1 MDSRWQ
7 NLPNTDTEFVP
18 KSYSEK
24 TSWEAKREHLRD
36 QILFA
41 SGLFPMPEKVP
52 LNVQIGNRLERDG
65 YTIEKVSFQT
75 LPNFFVGGTLFRPID
90 PKPHSHPGVLAPH
103 GHSDLGR
110 LNESE
115 TASYQAR
122 GLTLARIGCTAFMW
136 DMVDYNDSARHLSG
150 KYEDVTYGK
159 VHRAAWGEA
168 SDERILWN
176 FNLLGLQLWNSIRAL
191 DFIENLPEVD
201 SDRLVCTG
209 ESGGGTQT
217 YNLYAVDDRLCAA
230 APVCMV
236 SSVMQGGCVCE
247 NAPGLRFDTNNME
260 IGAMIAPKPLLLVNS
275 TQDWTKHT
283 PQVEYPTIQSI
294 YSLYGCEE
302 NIQQVQIDAPHGY
315 NKAMRE
321 AVYRWLGR
329 TVNLPISAD
338 YEEPPY
344 ETEPRENLL
353 VFYDGLPK
361 GALVD
366 HATLFD
372 EWKNC
377 ASRSTASFYPK
388 NIDILEENRLNLGK
402 GLRLSIGFKET
413 ESSLTTKPAIW
424 NGLECEDG
432 TLLCHLRNTKVPIR
446 FFSTKNFKRRITI
459 LIHPLGMASV
469 YPPLISKLLGNGQ
482 AIYTLDCFGIG
493 QNIGPQS
500 PQSPRGSS
508 KFFSTFN
515 RSDLAE
521 RIGDIGRLLCYIL
534 DRDDAECV
542 NVVGYGK
549 AGLWSLIA
557 GACISPQDRLRFL
570 LDLDRFEFD
579 NVDCYLRDLQLPGI
593 FHVGGLDN
601 AAALLAPSDLLL
613 HNVGDSEL
621 SWTTQAY
628 SLYESGQ
635 LKIEDSQISNLE
647 MTELLINLN

>member
-7 NLPNTDTEFVP
+7 NLPNTNTEFVP
-18 KSYSEK
+18 KSYSDK

-41 SGLFPMPEKVP
+41 AGLLPMPDRAP
-52 LNVQIGNRLERDG
+52 LNAQISNRLERDG

-75 LPNFFVGGTLFRPID
+75 LPNFFVGGTLFRSID
-90 PKPHSHPGVLAPH
+90 PKPDSHPGVLAPH

-110 LNESE
+110 LNESDA
-115 TASYQAR
+115 ASYQAR

-150 KYEDVTYGK
+150 EYQDVTYGK

-191 DFIENLPEVD
+191 DFLESLPEVD
-201 SDRLVCTG
+201 SERLVCTG

-217 YNLYAVDDRLCAA
+217 YNLYAVDDRLSAA

-247 NAPGLRFDTNNME
+247 NAPGLRFDTNNVE

-283 PQVEYPTIQSI
+283 PHVEYPAIRSI
-294 YSLYGCEE
+294 YGLYGAEE
-302 NIQQVQIDAPHGY
+302 NVEQTQIDAPHGY

-329 TVNLPISAD
+329 TVNLPVPAD

-353 VFYDGLPK
+353 AFYDGLPK

-366 HATLFD
+366 HAALFD
-372 EWKNC
+372 EWKNG
-377 ASRSTASFYPK
+377 ASRSVASFYPE
-388 NIDILEENRLNLGK
+388 NESILEENRRVLGR
-402 GLRLSIGFKET
+402 GLRLSVGFEET
-413 ESSLTTKPAIW
+413 GLSLKTEPSLW
-424 NGLECEDG
+424 NKLQCEEG
-432 TLLCHLRNTKVPIR
+432 TLSCRLRSIEIPIR
-446 FFSTKNFKRRITI
+446 VFQPNSFNRTVTL
-459 LIHPLGMASV
+459 LIHPLGMEGT
-469 YPPLISKLLGNGQ
+469 YPPLISELLSNSQ
-482 AIYTLDCFGIG
+482 SIYAMDCFGTG
-493 QNIGPQS
+493 QNVGPQD
-500 PQSPRGSS
+500 PELPRGSS
-508 KFFSTFN
+508 NFFSTFN

-521 RIGDIGRLLCYIL
+521 RIGDIGRVLRFIL
-534 DRDDAECV
+534 DQDDSEIV

-557 GACISPQDRLRFL
+557 GACISPEKRLRFL
-570 LDLDRFEFD
+570 LDLDGFDFSNAISYIRDFE
-579 NVDCYLRDLQLPGI
+579 LPGI
-593 FHVGGLDN
+593 FHAGGLDN
-601 AAALLAPSDLLL
+601 AAALLAPSEILL
-613 HNVGDSEL
+613 HNIGDSEL
-621 SWTTQAY
+621 RWVTAAY
-628 SLYESGQ
+628 ALFADAK
-635 LKIEDSQISNLE
+635 LRIEDKRISTLG
-647 MTELLINLN
+647 MTEFLIK